1 MFCPNCK
8 AEYREGYTRC
18 ADCGVDLVDK
28 LPVKKIYEID
38 PDIQFVEI
46 LRTLNLVDIAFIKSI
61 LDSEGIHYFIQGDI
75 IQNINPV
82 VDPAI
87 LMVLEEE
94 ADKARELLKDVKFS
108 YSRFNF
114 SK

>member
-1 MFCPNCK
+1 MFCPSCK
-8 AEYREGYTRC
+8 AEYREGFIRC

-28 LPVKKIYEID
+28 LPEDNFEIN

-61 LDSEGIHYFIQGDI
+61 LDSEGIHYFIKGDI
-75 IQNINPV
+75 IQNVNPI

-87 LMVLEEE
+87 LMVLVEE
-94 ADKARELLKDVKFS
+94 ADKARELLKDVNLN

-114 SK
+114 KK

>member
-8 AEYREGYTRC
+8 AEYREGFTRC
-18 ADCGVDLVDK
+18 ADCGVDLVEK
-28 LPVKKIYEID
+28 LPEENYDID

-61 LDSEGIHYFIQGDI
+61 LDSEGIHYYIQGDI

-87 LMVLEEE
+87 LMVVEEE
-94 ADKARELLKDVKFS
+94 ADKARELLKDVSLS
-108 YSRFNF
+108 YSRFTF
-114 SK
+114 RK